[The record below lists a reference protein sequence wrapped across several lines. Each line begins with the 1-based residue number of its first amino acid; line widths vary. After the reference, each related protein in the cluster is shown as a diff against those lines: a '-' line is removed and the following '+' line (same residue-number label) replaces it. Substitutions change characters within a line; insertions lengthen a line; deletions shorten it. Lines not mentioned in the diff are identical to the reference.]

1 MTDNITL
8 AGKIVE
14 KKLLLQQQLKNT
26 IEQHNETARKKD
38 ELFNVIKQ
46 LQGALQI
53 LEELEHVSTDKPSD
67 TEPTE
72 GS

>member
-26 IEQHNETARKKD
+26 IEAHNTTSRKKE
-38 ELFNVIKQ
+38 ELFNVIKE
-46 LQGALQI
+46 LQGALSI
-53 LEELEHVSTDKPSD
+53 LEELGNVPDQTTD
-67 TEPTE
+67 TEPT
-72 GS
+72 

>member
-8 AGKIVE
+8 AGKITE

-26 IEQHNETARKKD
+26 IAAHNETVNKKE
-38 ELFNVIKQ
+38 ELFSQIRQ

-53 LEELEHVSTDKPSD
+53 LEELDYVSD
-67 TEPTE
+67 TSSDPEPA
-72 GS
+72 

>member
-14 KKLLLQQQLKNT
+14 KKLLIQQQLKNI
-26 IEQHNETARKKD
+26 IEQHNETARKKE
-38 ELFNVIKQ
+38 ELFNQIKQ

-53 LEELEHVSTDKPSD
+53 LNELDYVSDTDSD
-67 TEPTE
+67 TEPT
-72 GS
+72 

>member
-8 AGKIVE
+8 AGKITE
-14 KKLLLQQQLKNT
+14 KKLLIQQQLKNI
-26 IEQHNETARKKD
+26 IEQHNAAANKKQ
-38 ELFNVIKQ
+38 ELFNQIKQ

-53 LEELEHVSTDKPSD
+53 LAELDYVSDQSSD
-67 TEPTE
+67 SEPTE

>member
-8 AGKIVE
+8 SGKIVE
-14 KKLLLQQQLKNT
+14 KQLLLQQQLKNT
-26 IEQHNETARKKD
+26 IEAHNTTARKKE
-38 ELFNVIKQ
+38 ELFNVIKE
-46 LQGALQI
+46 LQGALSI
-53 LEELEHVSTDKPSD
+53 LDELGNVPDQPTD

>member
-14 KKLLLQQQLKNT
+14 KTLLIQQKLKNT
-26 IEQHNETARKKD
+26 IAAHNETVNKKE
-38 ELFNVIKQ
+38 ELFNQIKQ

-53 LEELEHVSTDKPSD
+53 LEELDYVSDKPSD
-67 TEPTE
+67 SEPA
-72 GS
+72 